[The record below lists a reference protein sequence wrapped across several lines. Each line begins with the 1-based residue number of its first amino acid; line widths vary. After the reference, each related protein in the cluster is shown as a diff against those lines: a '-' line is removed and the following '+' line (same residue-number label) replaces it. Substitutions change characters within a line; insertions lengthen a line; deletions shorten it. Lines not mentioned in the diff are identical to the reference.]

1 MNPSTLGDVSISSDL
16 ASLLLF
22 AEKPVLNPID
32 IYYRN
37 NLGKYRDFK
46 QIFYFL
52 TECCYFFFKFKPS
65 FFNFSTF
72 NIIYTVLRLEKY

>member
-32 IYYRN
+32 I
-37 NLGKYRDFK
+37 
-46 QIFYFL
+46 
-52 TECCYFFFKFKPS
+52 
-65 FFNFSTF
+65 
-72 NIIYTVLRLEKY
+72 